1 MKIGVL
7 GPLVLSEGCYLA
19 VPSAPKPRQVLAL
32 LVLQANHIVPV
43 SALKRE
49 LWDDE
54 PPPSAL
60 TTLQTYILHLRKV
73 LGQVACSSVRQV
85 SSDLLVTAPG
95 GYVFRPRSSDEID
108 IGAFERLA
116 REGRAAMT
124 AGRYEDAACQLRR
137 ALQLWRGPALVDVR
151 LGRLLEVHAAGLEES
166 LLNVTELRIDA
177 DLQLGQH
184 HSVLTELAALT
195 TEHRFNE
202 NLHAQY
208 MLALHRS
215 GRRSQALE
223 VYAGIRARMID
234 DLGLDPS
241 PRLQALQCAILEA
254 SPSLDTP
261 ASLTG
266 ALTAGRLGGLRVDLP
281 LHG

>member
-7 GPLVLSEGCYLA
+7 GPLVISEGCHLA

-43 SALKRE
+43 SALKKE
-49 LWDDE
+49 LWDDG
-54 PPPSAL
+54 PPQSAL
-60 TTLQTYILHLRKV
+60 TTLQTYILHLRKM
-73 LGQVACSSVRQV
+73 LAGVAGRSVRQV
-85 SSDLLVTAPG
+85 SSDLLTTAPS
-95 GYVFRPRSSDEID
+95 GYTFRTRSSDEID
-108 IGAFERLA
+108 IEAFERLA
-116 REGRAAMT
+116 REGRAAMATGSYET
-124 AGRYEDAACQLRR
+124 AARQLRE

-151 LGRLLEVHAAGLEES
+151 LGRLLEVYAARLTES

-177 DLQLGQH
+177 DLHLGRH
-184 HSVLTELAALT
+184 HSVLTELTALT

-215 GRRSQALE
+215 GRRSQALGA
-223 VYAGIRARMID
+223 YTALRARMID

-241 PRLQALQCAILEA
+241 PRLQALHCAILEA
-254 SPSLDTP
+254 SPSLDGP
-261 ASLTG
+261 TG
-266 ALTAGRLGGLRVDLP
+266 AKGTLDRWVDRVV
-281 LHG
+281 